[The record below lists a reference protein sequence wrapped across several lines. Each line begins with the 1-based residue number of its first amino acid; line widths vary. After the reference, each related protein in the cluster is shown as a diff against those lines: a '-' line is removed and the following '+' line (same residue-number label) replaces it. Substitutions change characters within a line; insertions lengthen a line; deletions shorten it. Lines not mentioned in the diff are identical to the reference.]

1 MFSPAQPSSSCST
14 SSFTSPAPP
23 AGRPAGCAVSGD
35 RPAWAPCD
43 PRAGVPPAT
52 SGGWP
57 RPVRRAV
64 DYIEA
69 HLHEPVNVAELAGA
83 ACMSRFHFARTF
95 RASTGCSPMEYL
107 RLRRIAVAQQM
118 LRDGRHKVCQ
128 IASELCF
135 FDQSH
140 FIRSFRRITGCTPTR
155 FAAACASAGR

>member
-1 MFSPAQPSSSCST
+1 MFSPATPSSSCSIPNA
-14 SSFTSPAPP
+14 SAGDADARAAARPLAVIAPDAAPCALLP
-23 AGRPAGCAVSGD
+23 AGPGTAG
-35 RPAWAPCD
+35 
-43 PRAGVPPAT
+43 
-52 SGGWP
+52 GGWP

-64 DYIEA
+64 DYIET
-69 HLHEPVNVAELAGA
+69 HLHEPVNVAELAAA

-107 RLRRIAVAQQM
+107 RLRRIAIAQQM

-155 FAAACASAGR
+155 FAAACASAGT